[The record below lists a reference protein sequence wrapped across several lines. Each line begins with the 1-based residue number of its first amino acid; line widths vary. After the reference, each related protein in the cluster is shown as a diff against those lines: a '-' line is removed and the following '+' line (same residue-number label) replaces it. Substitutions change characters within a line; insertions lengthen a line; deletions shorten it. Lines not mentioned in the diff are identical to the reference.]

1 MFTGDWE
8 RAWKG
13 LVNILVGIGNALIS
27 VVETIINALIGVLNA
42 LWSGIAEAA
51 RAAVN
56 LILSGIEDVAE
67 WVGVDLDIRW
77 TGDIPR
83 IPPLRMPRI
92 PALATGGVIQSPTM
106 ALMGEGRYDEA
117 ILPLEDSPQM
127 EHLVQRIAD
136 AVDKQN
142 PGDEDDKT
150 IVVKVYLDGQEIT
163 SSQNRRN
170 RMYGKTLQE
179 V

>member
-1 MFTGDWE
+1 MLF
-8 RAWKG
+8 R
-13 LVNILVGIGNALIS
+13 S
-27 VVETIINALIGVLNA
+27 
-42 LWSGIAEAA
+42 
-51 RAAVN
+51 
-56 LILSGIEDVAE
+56 
-67 WVGVDLDIRW
+67 GVDLDIRW